1 MTAALLRAR
10 RLRRGHPGRPARR
23 RGDHGQVAVE
33 FLGVIP
39 YLAFGILAALQ
50 LTFAVS
56 AVQASSTAARAAAR
70 TASQGDGSPVD
81 SARRAVP
88 SWVERRMTVNL
99 VGPGEVEVRTRIPI
113 LFPGLADGPQVTR
126 RARFDPEQGDSPWA

>member
-1 MTAALLRAR
+1 MSGLR
-10 RLRRGHPGRPARR
+10 GRP
-23 RGDHGQVAVE
+23 RGRQRNGDRGQVAVE

-39 YLAFGILAALQ
+39 YLGLGILAALQ

-70 TASQGDGSPVD
+70 SVSQGDGNPVS

-88 SWVERRMTVNL
+88 DWVERRMTVTV

-126 RARFDPEQGDSPWA
+126 RARFDPEQGNSPWA